1 VSETVT
7 YSVPAIHC
15 AHCAMSIREEVSEVE
30 GVELVDVDLDS
41 KVVTVSGREL
51 DDATLRAAIEE
62 AGYEAA

>member
-1 VSETVT
+1 MTETLT

-30 GVELVDVDLDS
+30 GVDEVDVDLDA
-41 KVVTVSGREL
+41 KVVAVRGREL
-51 DDATLRAAIEE
+51 DDSALREAIEE